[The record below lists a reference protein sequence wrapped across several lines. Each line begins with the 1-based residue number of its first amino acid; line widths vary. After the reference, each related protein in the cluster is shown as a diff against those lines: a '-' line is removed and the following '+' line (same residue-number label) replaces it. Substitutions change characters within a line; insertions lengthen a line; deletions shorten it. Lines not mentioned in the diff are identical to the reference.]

1 VSQNVKVSFEEAKA
15 CYNLPKNRYSNKL
28 ASELQDMIS
37 FSPVCAPTI
46 LTISYID
53 DFTRVKLRSN
63 GVEGSDYINANFINV
78 SA

>member
-28 ASELQDMIS
+28 ASELQDIIS
-37 FSPVCAPTI
+37 SPVCAPTI

-53 DFTRVKLRSN
+53 DFTRVRLRSS

>member
-1 VSQNVKVSFEEAKA
+1 MKVSFEEAKA

-37 FSPVCAPTI
+37 FSPVCVPTI

-53 DFTRVKLRSN
+53 DLTRVRLRSN